1 VGDHETVQPTTE
13 VSGVNVPAPRAP
25 RDDALAG
32 PLADA
37 LVDAEPAGSGSGGLA
52 LAGILVL
59 SGGWFG
65 VSWRV
70 LGSPVVDAVG
80 EAAGGVVAVLV
91 LVSVVGAVRHSRRG
105 PPHP

>member
-1 VGDHETVQPTTE
+1 VGDHETVQPTAE
-13 VSGVNVPAPRAP
+13 VSAVNVPAPRAP
-25 RDDALAG
+25 REVPAPRA
-32 PLADA
+32 PRDA
-37 LVDAEPAGSGSGGLA
+37 LVDAEPLESGSGGLA

-59 SGGWFG
+59 SGGWFT

-105 PPHP
+105 PPHR